1 MGGAIW
7 HHLSLQHTVIF
18 FLCCFFVVQNEIH
31 SALIIVLEHQH
42 MSFVFQLQHQIH
54 R

>member
-1 MGGAIW
+1 MDGAIY
-7 HHLSLQHTVIF
+7 HHRSLEHIVF
-18 FLCCFFVVQNEIH
+18 FCLLFFVVQNEIH
-31 SALIIVLEHQH
+31 SALIIVLEQHH